1 MAEAAA
7 GALNL
12 KTDFAYELIL
22 SFKISI
28 KSIAKQ

>member
-7 GALNL
+7 GALKL
-12 KTDFAYELIL
+12 KTDFALELIL

-28 KSIAKQ
+28 KSIVGQ